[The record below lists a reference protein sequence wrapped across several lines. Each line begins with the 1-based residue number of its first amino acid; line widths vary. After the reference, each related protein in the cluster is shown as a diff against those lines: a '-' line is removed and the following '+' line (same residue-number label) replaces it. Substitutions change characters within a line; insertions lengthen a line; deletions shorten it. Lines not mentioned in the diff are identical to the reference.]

1 MSIFEKRIQPFT
13 PSKDLELNWD
23 GFNGGLNTYFKPT
36 ELKQNELS
44 QADNL
49 MLTGR
54 GAPTGRWGSAL
65 YNKAGEAGRVRL
77 LDAYYNSLTS
87 VNYLLSITDSGYLTK
102 KSGASYSIIT
112 GASFASGSNYQSV
125 QLSNNT
131 YFASATLPFVK
142 FDGTNLIP
150 YVGLGTP
157 TNVSVAQLSAA
168 SGFTTWSWRVTAT
181 SNTGETL
188 GSVFKVLAS
197 MPLDLTTTSIR
208 VTWNTVSAASGVLT
222 GYNIYRGF
230 PGDETWLASGSPSDT
245 AYIDTGIAPSD
256 TIFPPNSDTTTGPRA
271 KYIIKFEDRIILAG
285 FADDPSKVMIS
296 ARYPYNDRFTA
307 LDGGGYAYA
316 SPNDGDYITGLGIQ
330 NLQTVSPLV
339 IIYKK
344 NSTYVMSLETITLG
358 NYSILDPHIH
368 TLTSSNGSANGD
380 TVVQVENDVYSFST
394 KGLYSTGQEPQ
405 FLNQIR
411 TNEISSRIRPYVQNL
426 SDTDFQ
432 EANAAYI
439 DYKYILSFPSRRE
452 TMIYDRQRLAFM
464 GPWKTPWGITKWFR
478 YFDPS
483 GVEKW
488 VAGTDNAGNVYDF
501 SPSYLSDAGTAIA
514 KNLRTKKEDF
524 GNWSIMKILKY
535 FYFQFRN
542 VKGSVTI
549 SLRIEER
556 SGNTVTTKTATITSA
571 LGDGGWGSDQ
581 WGAISWGQSDA
592 TVVLSGDELVRFAL
606 IYKTMRVLQV
616 EVTSSG
622 ANTNWEFLGVRATAQ
637 GLGPSSL
644 PSSLKV

>member
-1 MSIFEKRIQPFT
+1 MSLFSKKVQPFA

-36 ELKQNELS
+36 ELKANELS

-54 GAPTGRWGSAL
+54 GAPTGRWGSAI
-65 YNKAGEAGRVRL
+65 YNLAGETGRVRL
-77 LDAYYNSLTS
+77 IDAYYNSATS
-87 VNYLLSITDSGYLTK
+87 VNYLLSITDDGYLTK
-102 KSGASYSIIT
+102 KSGASYSLIS
-112 GASFASGSNYQSV
+112 GSSFASGINYQSV

-142 FDGTNLIP
+142 FDGSSLIP

-168 SGFTTWSWRVTAT
+168 SGFTTYGWRVSAN
-181 SNTGETL
+181 SRTGETL
-188 GSVFKVLAS
+188 GSTSKTLAS
-197 MPLDLTTTSIR
+197 LPLDLTTTSVKIS
-208 VTWNTVSAASGVLT
+208 WNTVSAASGVLT
-222 GYNIYRGF
+222 GYSIYRGF
-230 PGDETWLASGSPSDT
+230 PGDETFLTSASPSDT
-245 AYIDTGIAPSD
+245 QFIDVGDPVSD
-256 TIFPPNSDTTTGPRA
+256 IIFPSNSDTTTGPRA
-271 KYIIKFEDRIILAG
+271 RYIIKFEDRLILAG
-285 FADDPSKVMIS
+285 FADDPSRVMIS
-296 ARYPYNDRFTA
+296 ARFPFNDRFTA
-307 LDGGGYAYA
+307 VDGGITTYV
-316 SPNDGDYITGLGIQ
+316 SPNDGDYVTGLGIQ
-330 NLQTVSPLV
+330 NLQTISPL
-339 IIYKK
+339 IIVYKQ
-344 NSTYVMSLETITLG
+344 NSTYVMSLDTITLG

-368 TLTSSNGSANGD
+368 TLTTSNGASNGD
-380 TVVQVENDVYSFST
+380 TIVQVENDVYSFST
-394 KGLYSTGQEPQ
+394 RGLYSTGQEPQ

-411 TNEISSRIRPYVQNL
+411 TNEISSRIRPYVQAL
-426 SDTDFQ
+426 SDTDFK

-439 DYKYILSFPSRRE
+439 DYKYLLSFPSRRE
-452 TMIYDRQRLAFM
+452 IMVYDRQRLAFM
-464 GPWKTPWGITKWFR
+464 GPWKTPWGVTKMFR

-483 GVEKW
+483 GAEKW
-488 VAGTDNAGNVYDF
+488 LAGTDNSGMIYEF
-501 SPSYLSDAGTAIA
+501 SASYLSDGGTAIA

-524 GNWSIMKILKY
+524 QNWSIMKILKY

-542 VKGSVTI
+542 VKGSVTV

-556 SGNTVTTKTATITSA
+556 SGNTVTTKTATITSS
-571 LGDGGWGSDQ
+571 LGDGGWGSDK
-581 WGAISWGQSDA
+581 WGSISWGQSNA

-606 IYKTMRVLQV
+606 IYKTMRVLQI

-637 GLGPSSL
+637 GLGASSL